1 MCKLPVMRA
10 PLSGNLPLYC
20 SRAAIKPGIS
30 CSASS
35 ISLRPNFTVASL
47 RSFTWKGTVLLSE
60 SPVSIKVVVLTDGL
74 VVEFVAVAVTG
85 RLQKM
90 LKDERRVRTSAF
102 IRLSGYMN
110 SLPRTCGQGN
120 LLFARIRYLN
130 TGTDPL
136 DLSGILQAIT
146 PNAPPSTAW
155 NESKASPQ
163 VPASCGEK
171 FCF

>member
-85 RLQKM
+85 RLQKV
-90 LKDERRVRTSAF
+90 LKDQRRVRTSAF
-102 IRLSGYMN
+102 IRLSGYMD
-110 SLPRTCGQGN
+110 SLHHTCGYGN
-120 LLFARIRYLN
+120 LQFARIRYPIRPSLCKSRHSASISFDIFHSRN
-130 TGTDPL
+130 VSASIYLLP
-136 DLSGILQAIT
+136 SGY
-146 PNAPPSTAW
+146 
-155 NESKASPQ
+155 E
-163 VPASCGEK
+163 
-171 FCF
+171 